1 MSKYTV
7 EQLTEASDLSNVLSR
22 IQCVLSQ
29 ASQSAVQTAALTAA
43 ADALAEEI
51 KRVIVGEGQ

>member
-1 MSKYTV
+1 MSKYTA
-7 EQLTEASDLSNVLSR
+7 EQLTQASDLSNVLSR

-43 ADALAEEI
+43 ADALAQEI